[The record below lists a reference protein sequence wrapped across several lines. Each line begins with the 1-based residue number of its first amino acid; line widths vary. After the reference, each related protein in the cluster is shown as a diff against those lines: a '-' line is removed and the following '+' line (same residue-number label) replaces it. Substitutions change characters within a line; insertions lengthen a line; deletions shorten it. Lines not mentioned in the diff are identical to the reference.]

1 MKKSVQWTVD
11 EGMEI
16 PARIESYYDELGR
29 NVTLDDSFLIR
40 VDSLQ
45 NISEWPYSNW
55 SSIPYPQLTVIL
67 DHIEWDFE
75 SFVLSYIGLEWTGTF
90 WFNPF
95 LPNEPKSV
103 FFSLLDTWTEGPW
116 GRQIQV
122 EPVEY
127 SWIYDGQNGWGYRYS
142 FHEDFFVDNITYEVE
157 VLHWEA
163 GAHVDLIKN
172 CTIVGR
178 DSTTNETKCFFR
190 MSCDLTSVQFQDWC
204 LNQELNYTVGQTG
217 NEIIWQFFNGGPYE
231 IYEYSVLQNDSLFA
245 EGRLQFNKQHL
256 TINIDGLTPGSYEF
270 TVFLSD
276 FVGHSA
282 NTSAIVTVY
291 EIQLSTGLQSM
302 ITISLLGLSITI
314 CLYGLKRKRE

>member
-103 FFSLLDTWTEGPW
+103 FLSLLDTWTEGPW

-190 MSCDLTSVQFQDWC
+190 M
-204 LNQELNYTVGQTG
+204 
-217 NEIIWQFFNGGPYE
+217 
-231 IYEYSVLQNDSLFA
+231 
-245 EGRLQFNKQHL
+245 
-256 TINIDGLTPGSYEF
+256 
-270 TVFLSD
+270 
-276 FVGHSA
+276 
-282 NTSAIVTVY
+282 
-291 EIQLSTGLQSM
+291 
-302 ITISLLGLSITI
+302 
-314 CLYGLKRKRE
+314 